1 MKHFHLSQG
10 DKLAGLDGPLYLQKK
25 IKSVLTLAPFIGN
38 TCRLVIVLN
47 SISSWAAP
55 HWVALAISHWLGM
68 AVEFARY
75 FFPIPEALRGD
86 IPWPRWQKRATRF
99 PCLLEENTF
108 PLLPGGSPQCPLPPV
123 LIRDWKGSKSPN

>member
-55 HWVALAISHWLGM
+55 HWVALAIFALAWDGRGICMEFLPNSRGSARGHSLAKM
-68 AVEFARY
+68 A
-75 FFPIPEALRGD
+75 
-86 IPWPRWQKRATRF
+86 
-99 PCLLEENTF
+99 EEGYSVSMPPGGKHF
-108 PLLPGGSPQCPLPPV
+108 PLIARGLPPV
-123 LIRDWKGSKSPN
+123 PLAPSSYQRLERIKEP